1 MEKRK
6 KEKVEVNC
14 VMKFP
19 INIVWPVFKDTE
31 EQNKV
36 IQDDYKTN
44 IEYLNAKKT
53 YEKGCEF
60 KYVIQNVM
68 VVLATCIDVIEEDK
82 FNYINVKC
90 VVLEPFHMIYNNVFY
105 LYANTIDNTTFIK
118 WEQIYEDIDK
128 LYYSNK
134 YKILEES
141 KLKMKIHLQRIKN
154 YLKKI
159 LESKNQI
166 ESIIIN
172 NPINVIWDLISDF
185 RELIKKIPSVA
196 DLALYEGDP
205 LSIGTKLQLKWE
217 EKKVT
222 CFLKVKVI
230 EKDDVKNE
238 WKYVLE
244 CYEGTP
250 NIPQQILEFK
260 IKKIDENSCFLTFI
274 HSFKTDIQSDF
285 IKSISKQKKEIL
297 RQLSKLSFQ
306 KNKFD

>member
-6 KEKVEVNC
+6 KEKIELNC

-19 INIVWPVFKDTE
+19 IDLVWPIFKDTE

-36 IQDDYKTN
+36 IQEECQTN

-60 KYVIQNVM
+60 KYVIRNVI
-68 VVLATCIDVIEEDK
+68 VVHATCIDVIEEEK
-82 FNYINVKC
+82 FNYINIKC
-90 VVLEPFHMIYNNVFY
+90 VVSKPFHMIYNNVFY

-118 WEQIYEDIDK
+118 WEQTYEDIEK

-134 YKILEES
+134 VNILEES
-141 KLKMKIHLQRIKN
+141 KLKMKVHLQSIKN

-172 NPINVIWDLISDF
+172 NSINVIWDLISDF
-185 RELIKKIPSVA
+185 RELIKKIPLVA
-196 DLALYEGDP
+196 DSALYEGDP
-205 LSIGTKLQLKWE
+205 LSIGSKLTLKWE

-222 CFLKVKVI
+222 CYLKVKDI

-238 WKYVLE
+238 WKYILE

-250 NIPQQILEFK
+250 KIPQQILEFK
-260 IKKIDENSCFLTFI
+260 MKKIDENSCFLTFI
-274 HSFKTDIQSDF
+274 HSFNTDIQSDF

-297 RQLSKLSFQ
+297 RQISKLSFH
-306 KNKFD
+306 K